1 MLAPRRYESAATSDR
16 GNDQSMSRTLQVD
29 EGLVLTMLETM
40 RRSVIALAYRGV
52 IRRDDITLLVGGAL
66 SVTAHGRGRA
76 LHLKLDQI
84 EEDGYRAARAFA
96 ATRPSRDE
104 DDE

>member
-1 MLAPRRYESAATSDR
+1 MSDLLTRRGQGQT
-16 GNDQSMSRTLQVD
+16 VD

-40 RRSVIALAYRGV
+40 RRSVIALASRGA

-66 SVTAHGRGRA
+66 SITAHGRGRA

-84 EEDGYRAARAFA
+84 EEDGYRAAREFQ
-96 ATRPSRDE
+96 ATSAHHREQDDE
-104 DDE
+104 DGDR